1 MRRGLRSFAVD
12 AIRDAHVLERAADDI
27 PEAESRQFYETSYG
41 IFNGTTRNVARLKFT
56 PFRAQ
61 WVANEIWH
69 PAQRSQLL
77 PDGSYLLEVPYGED
91 WELVQDILKQG
102 SEVEVLEPESLR
114 NKVIAAIAAM
124 RAIYPATGA

>member
-1 MRRGLRSFAVD
+1 M
-12 AIRDAHVLERAADDI
+12 
-27 PEAESRQFYETSYG
+27 
-41 IFNGTTRNVARLKFT
+41 ARLKFT

-102 SEVEVLEPESLR
+102 SEVEVLAPASLR
-114 NKVIAAIAAM
+114 KKVIASISSM
-124 RAIYPATGA
+124 LATYVPTDAPTDV